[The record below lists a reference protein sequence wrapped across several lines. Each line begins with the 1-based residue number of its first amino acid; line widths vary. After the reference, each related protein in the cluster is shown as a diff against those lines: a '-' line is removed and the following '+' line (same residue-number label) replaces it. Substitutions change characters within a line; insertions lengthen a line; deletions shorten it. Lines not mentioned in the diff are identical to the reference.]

1 MHAQTLL
8 KPCPIEVPGLCNA
21 GLIKQIQTE
30 YSKVLL
36 FEATATAHATGLTPP
51 ATHLRVRGDE
61 RRLAS
66 APERAVPSHGHIDHE
81 LNLRRSLSMSQHPV
95 PGCSESAAAASQALG
110 ATPAP

>member
-1 MHAQTLL
+1 MHGQTLH
-8 KPCPIEVPGLCNA
+8 KPCPIAVHGLSCWFEIILNK
-21 GLIKQIQTE
+21 LKQ

-66 APERAVPSHGHIDHE
+66 APESAVPSHGHIEHQ
-81 LNLRRSLSMSQHPV
+81 LN
-95 PGCSESAAAASQALG
+95 
-110 ATPAP
+110 

>member
-1 MHAQTLL
+1 MHAQTLH
-8 KPCPIEVPGLCNA
+8 KQCPIAVPGLCM
-21 GLIKQIQTE
+21 LVEQIKTE

-66 APERAVPSHGHIDHE
+66 APESAVPSHGHIEHQ
-81 LNLRRSLSMSQHPV
+81 LN
-95 PGCSESAAAASQALG
+95 
-110 ATPAP
+110 

>member
-1 MHAQTLL
+1 MKANHARANVAQTVSDRSSRPLML
-8 KPCPIEVPGLCNA
+8 VEQ
-21 GLIKQIQTE
+21 IKTE

-66 APERAVPSHGHIDHE
+66 APERAVPSHGHIQRE
-81 LNLRRSLSMSQHPV
+81 LN
-95 PGCSESAAAASQALG
+95 
-110 ATPAP
+110 

>member
-1 MHAQTLL
+1 MLVEQ
-8 KPCPIEVPGLCNA
+8 
-21 GLIKQIQTE
+21 IKTE

-66 APERAVPSHGHIDHE
+66 APERAVTVPSHGHIEHQ
-81 LNLRRSLSMSQHPV
+81 LN
-95 PGCSESAAAASQALG
+95 
-110 ATPAP
+110 

>member
-1 MHAQTLL
+1 MHAQTLH
-8 KPCPIEVPGLCNA
+8 KQCPIAVPGLM
-21 GLIKQIQTE
+21 LVEQIKTE

-66 APERAVPSHGHIDHE
+66 APERAVPSHGHIE
-81 LNLRRSLSMSQHPV
+81 YQLN
-95 PGCSESAAAASQALG
+95 
-110 ATPAP
+110 